1 MKSKLFSI
9 VLSSMI
15 LVSCNYITQEKS
27 NLKIIETYFEHF
39 NRHEWQQM
47 AALYADSVQMRDPS
61 FGSKIV
67 VQSRAEIE
75 TKYAQLAQ
83 IIPDVQDSIVNI
95 YPSQQHYIVEFIS
108 TGTAPDGK
116 KFELP
121 ICTIF
126 SVVKGKITRDY
137 TYYDETGN

>member
-15 LVSCNYITQEKS
+15 LVSCNDIKQEKS
-27 NLKIIETYFEHF
+27 NVKIIETYFKHF

-83 IIPDVQDSIVNI
+83 IIPDVQ
-95 YPSQQHYIVEFIS
+95 
-108 TGTAPDGK
+108 
-116 KFELP
+116 
-121 ICTIF
+121 
-126 SVVKGKITRDY
+126 
-137 TYYDETGN
+137 